1 MLLQGFEDCIEHLY
15 VFGGRQVNLNVVVK
29 GRSSIMC
36 CRRGFSPYLGVDLGL
51 RLLFV
56 FLCFHRDGTSNLVRM
71 APMGYE
77 TPPDRVRIGK
87 NTFYYYGP
95 GGGGVAYP
103 DGYFFN
109 LRGKILVVDF
119 DGPYENE
126 KTPTPATKKM
136 EQKLLASFR
145 DF

>member
-1 MLLQGFEDCIEHLY
+1 MCVLDD
-15 VFGGRQVNLNVVVK
+15 VFQ
-29 GRSSIMC
+29 
-36 CRRGFSPYLGVDLGL
+36 
-51 RLLFV
+51 
-56 FLCFHRDGTSNLVRM
+56 TSNLVRM
-71 APMGYE
+71 APTGYE

-109 LRGKILVVDF
+109 LRGKILVIYF